1 MKDYMPR
8 SIFIDKTVDATKTE
22 FSLRLTESEATETP
36 SNAKFCHSTRLLT
49 MHELEEAAAAPALAS
64 SSEGSLAESFS

>member
-1 MKDYMPR
+1 MPR

-22 FSLRLTESEATETP
+22 FSLRPTESEAIETP

-49 MHELEEAAAAPALAS
+49 MQELEAAVAVALAS

>member
-8 SIFIDKTVDATKTE
+8 SIFIDKTVEATKTE
-22 FSLRLTESEATETP
+22 FSLRLAESEAIETP
-36 SNAKFCHSTRLLT
+36 SNTKFCHSTSLLT
-49 MHELEEAAAAPALAS
+49 LQELEAAAAAALAAS